1 MELAVLVALSSCLAP
16 ALGSAFGREMFV
28 SAADDDSDR
37 DFTYDYESL
46 RIGGLVFAVTL
57 FVLGIALVVSRK
69 CSCPKSDKSRSK
81 GPDVESAAARA

>member
-16 ALGSAFGREMFV
+16 ALV

-81 GPDVESAAARA
+81 GPDLESAAARA